1 MKDYLIDFVVGM
13 IMTFIIVS
21 WLLWIFVWIV
31 KIVEYFRWESNFILM
46 AVIGVSIIA
55 WFVYSISKYEDE
67 KTEWESDGVHQD
79 NLQS

>member
-31 KIVEYFRWESNFILM
+31 KIVEYFRWEANFILM

-67 KTEWESDGVHQD
+67 ETEWESDGVHQD